1 MTTKDTNMFLILFC
15 HLLHD
20 KPLPWHGTLYNFLRI
35 FLQLSTFFKV
45 IYILVSFGEH
55 CKTDDL
61 LLTK

>member
-1 MTTKDTNMFLILFC
+1 MTTKDTNMFLIFFC

-20 KPLPWHGTLYNFLRI
+20 KPVPWHGTLYNFLRI

-45 IYILVSFGEH
+45 IYILVSLGEH
-55 CKTDDL
+55 CKTDL